1 MMVDTETSI
10 SLKRWHQGDREA
22 LQALLERHL
31 SWIRARIRKRL
42 GPFLRKKG
50 DSCDYVQEAV
60 VQFLQYGPRIAI
72 SDEGH
77 FRALLCRI
85 VENTLCNQFEWFTAK
100 RREIARERPLPT
112 DTVLPL
118 DFPNAEVSTP
128 SQAAARHEQ
137 EAWVRLGIELVSPED
152 REILVLREW
161 EGLSFKEIG
170 KHLGIPSGTA
180 QVRHFRALS
189 RLSSQVGAIRRG
201 NLKSLV
207 PEDTA

>member
-1 MMVDTETSI
+1 VEETETSI
-10 SLKRWHQGDREA
+10 SLKQWHQGNRKA
-22 LQALLERHL
+22 LEILLEQHL
-31 SWIRARIRKRL
+31 SWIRARVRKRL

-60 VQFLQYGPRIAI
+60 VQFLQYGPRIAV
-72 SDEGH
+72 SDDGQ

-85 VENTLCNQFEWFTAK
+85 VENTLCNQYEWFTAK

-112 DTVLPL
+112 DTVLSL
-118 DFPNAEVSTP
+118 DLPHAAVNSP
-128 SQAAARHEQ
+128 SQSAARHEQ

-152 REILVLREW
+152 REVLVLREW

-170 KHLGIPSGTA
+170 EHLGIPAGTA

-189 RLSSQVGAIRRG
+189 RLSDMVGAIRRG
-201 NLKSLV
+201 NLKNLV
-207 PEDTA
+207 QEDSP